1 MAKKKKKQRGKE
13 AKPFDPSIDTGAKRP
28 VTARVAVG
36 DVNDKYSDYPSNGLT
51 PGRLARIFRQAD
63 EGDVRAQME
72 LFEEMEEKDTHLFS
86 QMQTRKLAVT
96 GLDWEVQPFSK
107 DDRDKEIADFV
118 DEQLKSI
125 ENFDNVLIDMLDA
138 IGKGISI
145 MELSWAV
152 EDGHNVIDDI
162 EYVHP
167 KKLIWD
173 GTTDEMKVCT
183 KDFPSGIELPEN
195 KFVVHRYKAKS
206 GHPSRAGVMRVVSWM
221 YLFKNYDI
229 KDWVSFCEVFGMPLR
244 LGKSDVQQTGASITS
259 ALTSKAST
267 FKREKETTTT
277 TNRETITTERWGKN
291 GSMNINSIHFTVD
304 ISKIKDLPL
313 LYKLIDELKDAQNRT
328 DVPVYA

>member
-1 MAKKKKKQRGKE
+1 MAKRKKKQRGKE

-125 ENFDNVLIDMLDA
+125 ENFDKGHIYKKFSIPEPEEGEEVLKPPVKQMAPAVAGSSEILPEKTSPEDVKALKDGVDEQQQVDGIVSMANKQAADIFREMLKP
-138 IGKGISI
+138 ILK
-145 MELSWAV
+145 
-152 EDGHNVIDDI
+152 VIDTASDMD
-162 EYVHP
+162 ELQAVLKDEAKL
-167 KKLIWD
+167 KKLYGQMESPELDDMIQQ
-173 GTTDEMKVCT
+173 
-183 KDFPSGIELPEN
+183 GI
-195 KFVVHRYKAKS
+195 
-206 GHPSRAGVMRVVSWM
+206 
-221 YLFKNYDI
+221 YLSHL
-229 KDWVSFCEVFGMPLR
+229 VGR
-244 LGKSDVQQTGASITS
+244 
-259 ALTSKAST
+259 
-267 FKREKETTTT
+267 
-277 TNRETITTERWGKN
+277 
-291 GSMNINSIHFTVD
+291 SMD
-304 ISKIKDLPL
+304 
-313 LYKLIDELKDAQNRT
+313 
-328 DVPVYA
+328 